1 MAWFWNGTNWEDDQ
15 TGETASQAYY
25 EQYIAPQVAQQP
37 APTQSY
43 GGGAVTGAPAGGG
56 TGLNIPQG
64 YQYEIQAREHA
75 VQKYISELEAST
87 ARDIANINNQAA
99 AELARA
105 DRELQLRL
113 QRNEIDA
120 QKYMQMRE
128 LKQRESEFARD
139 LALRTLI
146 AERDYELG
154 QAELELGRLAEVRM
168 ERELQAKLAAN
179 PQDFVAY
186 EMYKRLRAGQT
197 VSATDPELME
207 AQNQQ
212 SWDAASLA
220 AQGNELLGTE
230 QGDTTLIGQPYD
242 APPPA
247 YTDETLQQVAQ
258 GIQQQAEA
266 AWNPALSGKGVFGS
280 TINAPNM
287 LSRQQANNMSESEM
301 GILTSFL
308 RAGIETEPGGPR
320 MALDPQEWFT
330 QAEKSWIP
338 TLESVGGLTRYS

>member
-1 MAWFWNGTNWEDDQ
+1 MAWFWNGSMYEDDQ
-15 TGETASQAYY
+15 TGETVSQAYY
-25 EQYIAPQVAQQP
+25 DNYLSGAAPQAAP
-37 APTQSY
+37 AATQSY
-43 GGGAVTGAPAGGG
+43 GGGAVTGAPSGG
-56 TGLNIPQG
+56 TGLNVPAG

-75 VQKYISELEAST
+75 LQKYISELEANT
-87 ARDIANINNQAA
+87 ARDIANINNQAQA
-99 AELARA
+99 DMARQ

-120 QKYMQMRE
+120 QKYLQMRE

-197 VSATDPELME
+197 VSATDPSLME
-207 AQNQQ
+207 AQNQE

-230 QGDTTLIGQPYD
+230 EGDTTLIGQPYD

-266 AWNPALSGKGVFGS
+266 AWNPTLAGTGAFGAQ
-280 TINAPNM
+280 INAPNM
-287 LSRQQANNMSESEM
+287 LSRQQAGNMTDSEM

-308 RAGIETEPGGPR
+308 RAGIEKSPGGPR
-320 MALDPQEWFT
+320 MALDPQEWFS
-330 QAEKSWIP
+330 QAERSWIP
-338 TLESVGGLTRYS
+338 TLDSISNSVRYS